1 MNHLFIEFRD
11 PLFGIIIF
19 FFLLFII
26 TFLSYWWG
34 KIRAKGSSKELDD
47 FLEQFHSLP
56 TEDELKNLIENATL
70 SEKSWFLLAS
80 SYAQNGEFEKAIE
93 IYQILLS
100 HFKNSPHT
108 NETLFLLAK
117 TYLKAG
123 FLERAKELFLTILRH
138 SPRTPQ
144 ALHYL
149 LLIYEQL
156 KDYKQAQNILEPLD
170 ELGED
175 IALEKA
181 YLSLQAT
188 INETTLKAEEK
199 SQRIVDIYSKH
210 KKLSYLVFD
219 YLFKHSPSQAWQIF
233 DQSQAP
239 RLTSILWH
247 LDKAHLDLDIISSNS
262 YLRELFSANGSLNL
276 ANNSSIFEFDIL
288 IKLKNV
294 DETAATLQFEY
305 LCSSCKQLLPFAFER
320 CPCCYEIDTLVCELS
335 LTPKSVPTYHSFL

>member
-11 PLFGIIIF
+11 PLFGIIVF

-34 KIRAKGSSKELDD
+34 KIRSKESSKHLDT
-47 FLEQFHSLP
+47 FLQQFHTLP

-80 SYAQNGEFEKAIE
+80 SYAQNGEYEKAIE

-100 HFKNSPHT
+100 HFKQSEHT

-123 FLERAKELFLTILRH
+123 FLERAKELFLTIVKH

-156 KDYKQAQNILEPLD
+156 KDYQQAQAVLEPLD

-175 IALEKA
+175 VELEKA
-181 YLSLQAT
+181 YLKLQMI
-188 INETTLKAEEK
+188 INDTTQSNDEK
-199 SQRIVDIYSKH
+199 CKHIAAIYKEH
-210 KKLSYLVFD
+210 KKLSYMVFN
-219 YLFKHSPSQAWQIF
+219 YLFTHNSTLAWQIF
-233 DQSQAP
+233 DQSQATQ
-239 RLTSILWH
+239 LTSILWH

-276 ANNSSIFEFDIL
+276 AKDSSVFEFDLL
-288 IKLKNV
+288 IKLKAV
-294 DETAATLQFEY
+294 DNTAATLQFEY
-305 LCSSCKQLLPFAFER
+305 LCSACKQLLPFAFER
-320 CPCCYEIDTLVCELS
+320 CPCCYEIDTLVCEHSLS
-335 LTPKSVPTYHSFL
+335 PTSTPTYHSFL